1 MVNIWSKAAQEV
13 HSCSSWPADT
23 FGTASL
29 ESTGVPEKECC
40 RIYNT
45 TTLFRILASILRS
58 LKTYLSNKLL
68 NYLSYSDSIVKLFSI
83 SFGPITYN
91 FFAICS
97 YSVLLAGHSIFCC
110 YELFLLFCDQRS
122 KYLVITWVVLVH
134 LDTKL
139 I

>member
-45 TTLFRILASILRS
+45 TTLFRILASKLRS

-97 YSVLLAGHSIFCC
+97 YSGTVGGSFHILLLWVIFVILRPTVKVPSNYLSCSSSSGH
-110 YELFLLFCDQRS
+110 
-122 KYLVITWVVLVH
+122 
-134 LDTKL
+134 
-139 I
+139 